1 MLNRQLIAAVAPTV
15 AQSARHWIFQ
25 LGGLGFIPLGL
36 LDSSIF
42 PLPGSMDVLTIV
54 LSARHGELW
63 SYYALM
69 ATVGSVLGGYVTYR
83 LARKGGKETL
93 ARKFPRRKLEKI
105 YKIFNRWGFGSIAI
119 PALLPPPAPMVSNTI
134 CMYSSSSVRLRQFPR
149 PAAAPDLGARQA
161 NVWRDRRRISQ
172 GDQFADIIDDGLKR
186 AELLVVVMSPNWMQ
200 RPYCRKEFETFLSL
214 RKAAGVTNSAARML
228 VVGKGYVDRCG
239 RPLELQGQE
248 GFLFYSRDDENDVG
262 AITPFFNRGKCNDR
276 FYGRS
281 RGRIAKARNSNSERR
296 ADAASDDAADRA
308 NRHA

>member
-36 LDSSIF
+36 LDSSIL

-119 PALLPPPAPMVSNTI
+119 PALLPPPAPMVPFLLAAGALQ
-134 CMYSSSSVRLRQFPR
+134 YSAGKFLAALAMGRMVRYAILAYLAARYGRHTLTLISRVRHPILIAAIALVATAVVVLAVILGSKR
-149 PAAAPDLGARQA
+149 KKSAAA
-161 NVWRDRRRISQ
+161 
-172 GDQFADIIDDGLKR
+172 
-186 AELLVVVMSPNWMQ
+186 
-200 RPYCRKEFETFLSL
+200 
-214 RKAAGVTNSAARML
+214 
-228 VVGKGYVDRCG
+228 
-239 RPLELQGQE
+239 
-248 GFLFYSRDDENDVG
+248 
-262 AITPFFNRGKCNDR
+262 
-276 FYGRS
+276 
-281 RGRIAKARNSNSERR
+281 
-296 ADAASDDAADRA
+296 
-308 NRHA
+308 